1 MITLLE
7 KIKENLEYIFKSELK
22 ITELKSNSE
31 GKIDVFKT
39 YVTLAKTELNFR
51 KLIEKSALPI
61 NDLKEVYGDEF
72 EEALKE
78 NFIRRG
84 ATINDNKVFITT
96 KGLCKYYIENNL
108 NVLDVFESLDDYKF
122 PTQKLVIKRQE
133 KILSLFLLLM
143 GADSEANRFVTKDKD
158 EATLI
163 RYREFLIEID
173 DRVKESGLSIGSEF
187 DWNTGKKVTFRGFI
201 QENNHLP
208 KTGIYGFQ
216 TGDKSYWLNLEHKR
230 NVSYFVSLLLDEYI
244 DPTDL
249 WIAKEKLHDI
259 LQDLSNSIPSLL
271 LEMPKDLNIGFINA
285 LRD

>member
-1 MITLLE
+1 MVTLLE
-7 KIKENLEYIFKSELK
+7 KLKENLEYIFKSELK

-31 GKIDVFKT
+31 GEIDVFKT

-61 NDLKEVYGDEF
+61 NDLKEAYGDDF
-72 EEALKE
+72 EEAVKG
-78 NFIRRG
+78 NFIKKG

-96 KGLCKYYIENNL
+96 KGLYKYYIENNF
-108 NVLDVFESLDDYKF
+108 NVLDVFESFDDYKF

-143 GADSEANRFVTKDKD
+143 GADSELNRFVTKNKD

-163 RYREFLIEID
+163 RYREFLIKID
-173 DRVKESGLSIGSEF
+173 DKIKESGLSIGSEF

-216 TGDKSYWLNLEHKR
+216 TGDKSYWLNLEYKR
-230 NVSYFVSLLLDEYI
+230 NVSYFISLLLDEYI

-259 LQDLSNSIPSLL
+259 LQDLSDSIPSLL
-271 LEMPKDLNIGFINA
+271 LEMPKKLNSGFINA

>member
-1 MITLLE
+1 MTPLLE
-7 KIKENLEYIFKSELK
+7 KLKENLEYIFKSELK

-61 NDLKEVYGDEF
+61 NDLKEAYGDDF
-72 EEALKE
+72 EKALKN

-122 PTQKLVIKRQE
+122 PTQKLLIKRQE
-133 KILSLFLLLM
+133 KILTLFLLLM
-143 GADSEANRFVTKDKD
+143 GADSEVNRFVTNNKD

-163 RYREFLIEID
+163 RYREFLIKID
-173 DRVKESGLSIGSEF
+173 ESIKESELSIGNEF

-230 NVSYFVSLLLDEYI
+230 NVSYLLSLLLDEYTN
-244 DPTDL
+244 PTDL

-259 LQDLSNSIPSLL
+259 LYDLSNSIPELL
-271 LEMPKDLNIGFINA
+271 QEMPKDLNNGFINI
-285 LRD
+285 LKD